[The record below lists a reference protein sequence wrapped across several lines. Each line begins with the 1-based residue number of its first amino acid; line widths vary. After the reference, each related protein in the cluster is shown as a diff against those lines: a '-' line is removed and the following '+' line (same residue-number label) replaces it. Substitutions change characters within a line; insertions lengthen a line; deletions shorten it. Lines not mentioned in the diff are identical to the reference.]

1 MKKDGLTQSMNTF
14 KRSPWEQS
22 HVASSCN
29 FSFIFPFPR
38 LCRSSAEK
46 NSKSPKCKVASVIWT
61 WKSRD
66 SFDADWKNSSEKSR
80 CFRIISSE
88 IVLIETWG
96 WVRQFDFGNNR
107 TRSVREL
114 ESWKRREISRSIPS
128 EFCRLVPKFLTRKMI
143 LSTEIKCGFL
153 CPNIVKRNSSYPYF
167 VRFLLFF
174 YLYYRVIL
182 NETRKMRLKIW
193 NWFFF

>member
-66 SFDADWKNSSEKSR
+66 FVWCRLKKFEWKISMLSYYFERNSFSWNMGMSEAIWLRQQSDEIGSGARELKEEGD
-80 CFRIISSE
+80 IS
-88 IVLIETWG
+88 L
-96 WVRQFDFGNNR
+96 D
-107 TRSVREL
+107 SVRVLPIGAEVL
-114 ESWKRREISRSIPS
+114 DSQNDPINRDKMWIFMSKYRETQ
-128 EFCRLVPKFLTRKMI
+128 LI
-143 LSTEIKCGFL
+143 LSIL
-153 CPNIVKRNSSYPYF
+153 C
-167 VRFLLFF
+167 
-174 YLYYRVIL
+174 
-182 NETRKMRLKIW
+182 
-193 NWFFF
+193 

>member
-1 MKKDGLTQSMNTF
+1 MDLHRAWIHLNDHRENNHTLLRVATSLLFFLFLDFVDLLPRRIRKVRNVKLQVLFGHGN
-14 KRSPWEQS
+14 REIS
-22 HVASSCN
+22 H
-29 FSFIFPFPR
+29 
-38 LCRSSAEK
+38 
-46 NSKSPKCKVASVIWT
+46 
-61 WKSRD
+61 

-88 IVLIETWG
+88 IVLVETWG